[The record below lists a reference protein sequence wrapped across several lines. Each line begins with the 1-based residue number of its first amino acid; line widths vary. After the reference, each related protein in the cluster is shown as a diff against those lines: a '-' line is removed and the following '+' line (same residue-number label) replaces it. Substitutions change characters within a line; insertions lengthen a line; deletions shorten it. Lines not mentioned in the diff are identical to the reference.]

1 MKISE
6 PIIALDFPDKQ
17 TTLNFLDQ
25 FPRDQHLFVKV
36 GMELYYSEGQELIK
50 ELKDRGYSIF
60 LDLKC
65 HDIPHTVER
74 AMKVI
79 GKLHV
84 DLTTIHAAGGSAMI
98 HAAREGMLAGSNQH
112 APAKILA
119 ITQLTSITPQMLT
132 DEQLITVPLED
143 SVKHYAQVAQQNG
156 ADGVVCSA
164 NEAQM
169 LYQTCGED
177 FLKITPGIRL
187 AGESVDD
194 QKRVMTPGKA
204 AQQHSNGLVVGR
216 SITQATDVQAAYQRV
231 KNEWLKEN

>member
-1 MKISE
+1 
-6 PIIALDFPDKQ
+6 
-17 TTLNFLDQ
+17 
-25 FPRDQHLFVKV
+25 
-36 GMELYYSEGQELIK
+36 
-50 ELKDRGYSIF
+50 
-60 LDLKC
+60 
-65 HDIPHTVER
+65 
-74 AMKVI
+74 
-79 GKLHV
+79 
-84 DLTTIHAAGGSAMI
+84 
-98 HAAREGMLAGSNQH
+98 MLA
-112 APAKILA
+112 
-119 ITQLTSITPQMLT
+119 

-187 AGESVDD
+187 AGESADD

-216 SITQATDVQAAYQRV
+216 SITQAADVQAAYQRV